1 MKKIIKIEN
10 KNQNK
15 KLDKREKMLY
25 NINMKK
31 YNENNNKKGGEKMQD
46 RIEKIKEFV
55 EEIKQYPVFSA
66 RIKGLDW
73 ESRKD
78 LLENS
83 PIKFRVSFDEFRED
97 SIWIRVEVLGKTYP
111 VKDII
116 KSYKFFWTG
125 SHWEKS
131 YNITTLEKML
141 PAFDNI
147 KELIEKVL
155 KAQEG

>member
-31 YNENNNKKGGEKMQD
+31 DNKKGGEKMRE

-55 EEIKQYPVFSA
+55 EEIKQYPVWST

-78 LLENS
+78 LLESS
-83 PIKFRVSFDEFRED
+83 PIKFRLSFDEFSEK
-97 SIWIRVEVLGKTYP
+97 SIWLRVVIAGKTYP
-111 VKDII
+111 VKDVI
-116 KSYKFFWTG
+116 KSFGRFYWTG
-125 SHWEKS
+125 TAWEKS
-131 YNITTLEKML
+131 YNITTLDKML
-141 PAFDNI
+141 PAFEEI
-147 KELIEKVL
+147 KQLIEKVL
-155 KAQEG
+155 KAQEV